1 MYVCEDKSGGKALL
15 HFYTINTFCLE
26 QEITCTLILLRWY
39 FDTFTDTIFLSSWWR
54 GISERDGSVY
64 IPARKLKYLHAY
76 LNVLTYN
83 ASRVLSSW
91 EWSASG
97 RRPNQSCAGRSRVV
111 AQWSIDRW
119 HHPAFFQFHYVNILE
134 LELRCA
140 QHNDVQ

>member
-1 MYVCEDKSGGKALL
+1 MSVCEDKEQNEALL

-76 LNVLTYN
+76 LNVLNTTPAVYFQ
-83 ASRVLSSW
+83 AG
-91 EWSASG
+91 SG
-97 RRPNQSCAGRSRVV
+97 LPVDGAQTSLAQAG
-111 AQWSIDRW
+111 QGW
-119 HHPAFFQFHYVNILE
+119 
-134 LELRCA
+134 
-140 QHNDVQ
+140 